1 MSTQSTGRL
10 YPLGNIPGTH
20 FRQRL
25 SRPQSHSAAGRIMS
39 MKYSNYTIGNR
50 TRNLPV
56 CRAVPQ
62 PTAPPGDPDMKKMR
76 LQFTVCVRACMCV
89 CVCERERERCCRLA
103 HITMSTVNFKS
114 ICNNRSL
121 AVTTQRAVHLH
132 HGSQR
137 RSL

>member
-1 MSTQSTGRL
+1 
-10 YPLGNIPGTH
+10 
-20 FRQRL
+20 
-25 SRPQSHSAAGRIMS
+25 
-39 MKYSNYTIGNR
+39 
-50 TRNLPV
+50 
-56 CRAVPQ
+56 
-62 PTAPPGDPDMKKMR
+62 MKKMR

-137 RSL
+137 RSLWPPAHFTRPCHWSSCSYKMWLPANWQESLFHVQIASGRKAHKRSHVVLFEYGKRGTYRWDIN